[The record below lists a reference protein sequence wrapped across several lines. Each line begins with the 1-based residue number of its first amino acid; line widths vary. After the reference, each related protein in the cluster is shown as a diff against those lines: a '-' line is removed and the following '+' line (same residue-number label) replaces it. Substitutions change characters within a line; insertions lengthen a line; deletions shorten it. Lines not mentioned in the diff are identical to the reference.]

1 MQETEPTRRR
11 WLRLT
16 LNLSAKLN
24 ILLLGAMVV
33 IFALLGYLNV
43 RLHRQHLEQ
52 TTLLSAERVS
62 DVIKHS
68 TTDYM
73 LRNDREGLYNSI
85 QTMAH
90 QPGMEKIRIFD
101 QEGRITYTT
110 DSVEQNHVVD
120 KTAEACY
127 ACHTQSQPLARLN
140 RPDRFRIY
148 RNAAGT
154 RVLGIIT
161 PIENQPSCSNAS
173 CHAHPAEQ
181 QILGVLDTNLSLAKA
196 DVQLA
201 ESSRRMIAYTACA
214 LLLIAVLSWFFI
226 RRVVGLPVK
235 ALERG
240 TERLAAGDLGYQID
254 VQSHD
259 EIGELAHSF
268 NGMSR
273 QLQAE
278 HNENLAWT
286 RTLEQRVEQKTGELR
301 RAHEHA
307 LHTEKMASIGKMAA
321 VLAHEIN
328 NPLSGI
334 LTYAKLLRKWI
345 ERQESDRQET
355 ERQEKERQEKA
366 RQEKGR
372 EDTNHQEIPPDDF
385 AVIRHKEIID
395 SLDLIASESRRCGD
409 LVKNLLTFSRT
420 TPMNL
425 QPTNVNQ
432 VIDRSLRLVQ
442 HQLDLGGIQVEQRL
456 DPNLPE
462 VLCDAAQIEQV
473 ILALVMNALDAMP
486 QGGNLWLTTTFSHR
500 DSYIQIVVRDDGS
513 GIPPEILPR
522 IFEPFLTTKET
533 GRGVG
538 LGLAISHSILERH
551 NGNIEVQSEPG
562 RGTTFT
568 LTLPWDAAKEA
579 VSPAGAR
586 VTPSSNEIAAITTGR

>member
-1 MQETEPTRRR
+1 MQETDQKRQG
-11 WLRLT
+11 WLRIT
-16 LNLSAKLN
+16 LSAKLN
-24 ILLLGAMVV
+24 VLLLGAMIV

-52 TTLLSAERVS
+52 NTLLVAERIS
-62 DVIKHS
+62 DVIKHG
-68 TTDYM
+68 TTEYM
-73 LRNDREGLYNSI
+73 LRNDREGLYHSI
-85 QTMAH
+85 QTMAAE
-90 QPGMEKIRIFD
+90 PGIEKIRIFD

-110 DSVEQNHVVD
+110 TASEQSRVVD

-127 ACHTQSQPLARLN
+127 ACHAQSQPLARLK

-148 RNAAGT
+148 RNGAGN
-154 RVLGIIT
+154 RVLGVIT

-181 QILGVLDTNLSLAKA
+181 QILGVLDTNISLAKA

-214 LLLIAVLSWFFI
+214 LLLIAVLSWFFVWE
-226 RRVVGLPVK
+226 VVGRPVK
-235 ALERG
+235 ALRRG
-240 TERLAAGDLGYQID
+240 TEHLAAGNLGYQIE
-254 VQSHD
+254 VHSED
-259 EIGELAHSF
+259 ELGELARSF

-278 HNENLAWT
+278 HTENVAWT
-286 RTLEQRVEQKTGELR
+286 RTLEQRVEQKTRELK

-334 LTYAKLLRKWI
+334 LTYAKLLRKWLG
-345 ERQESDRQET
+345 QGDANET
-355 ERQEKERQEKA
+355 RRKDIYE
-366 RQEKGR
+366 
-372 EDTNHQEIPPDDF
+372 
-385 AVIRHKEIID
+385 

-425 QPTNVNQ
+425 QATSLNQ
-432 VIDRSLRLVQ
+432 VIERALRLIQ
-442 HQLDLGGIQVEQRL
+442 HQLDLAGIQVQPDL
-456 DPNLPE
+456 DPELPP
-462 VLCDAAQIEQV
+462 VLCDGAQIEQV
-473 ILALVMNALDAMP
+473 LLALMVNALDAMP
-486 QGGNLWLTTTFSHR
+486 QGGNLWLTTKLNREENVARIT
-500 DSYIQIVVRDDGS
+500 VRDDGT
-513 GIPPEILPR
+513 GISPEILPR

-538 LGLAISHSILERH
+538 LGLAISRSILERH
-551 NGNIEVQSEPG
+551 NGNIEVQSEVG

-568 LTLPWDAAKEA
+568 VTLPWEAETAPSQANEVTAA
-579 VSPAGAR
+579 AG
-586 VTPSSNEIAAITTGR
+586 GR

>member
-1 MQETEPTRRR
+1 MSETEPTRGR

-16 LNLSAKLN
+16 LTLSAKLN
-24 ILLLGAMVV
+24 ILLLGAMIV

-52 TTLLSAERVS
+52 DTLLSAERIS
-62 DVIKHS
+62 DVIHHS
-68 TTDYM
+68 TTEYM
-73 LRNDREGLYNSI
+73 LRNDREGLYHSI
-85 QTMAH
+85 QTMAAE
-90 QPGMEKIRIFD
+90 PGVEKIRIFD

-110 DSVEQNHVVD
+110 DSVEENHVVD

-127 ACHTQSQPLARLN
+127 ACHAQSQPLARLN

-148 RNAAGT
+148 RNAA
-154 RVLGIIT
+154 RARILGIIT
-161 PIENQPSCSNAS
+161 PIENQPACSNAA

-181 QILGVLDTNLSLAKA
+181 RILGVLDTNLSLAKA

-201 ESSRRMIAYTACA
+201 ESSRRMIAYTGCA
-214 LLLIAVLSWFFI
+214 LLLIALLSWFFVWQ
-226 RRVVGLPVK
+226 VVGRPVK

-240 TERLAAGDLGYQID
+240 TERLAAGGLGYQIE
-254 VQSHD
+254 VHSKD
-259 EIGELAHSF
+259 EIGDLASSF
-268 NGMSR
+268 NDMSR
-273 QLQAE
+273 QLYSE
-278 HNENLAWT
+278 HNENVAWT
-286 RTLEQRVEQKTGELR
+286 HTLEQRVEQKTRELK

-345 ERQESDRQET
+345 DRDDAGRNHRQE
-355 ERQEKERQEKA
+355 
-366 RQEKGR
+366 
-372 EDTNHQEIPPDDF
+372 IC
-385 AVIRHKEIID
+385 D

-409 LVKNLLTFSRT
+409 LVRNLLTFSRT

-425 QPTNVNQ
+425 QATNLNQ
-432 VIDRSLRLVQ
+432 VVDRTLRLVQ
-442 HQLDLGGIQVEQRL
+442 HQLDLAGIHVQPQL
-456 DPNLPE
+456 DLELPP

-473 ILALVMNALDAMP
+473 LLALVMNALDAMP
-486 QGGNLWLTTTFSHR
+486 QGGNLWITTSCKREPNHVR
-500 DSYIQIVVRDDGS
+500 IVVRDDGS

-551 NGNIEVQSEPG
+551 NGSIEVQSEAG

-568 LTLPWDAAKEA
+568 VTLPWEADAERIA
-579 VSPAGAR
+579 
-586 VTPSSNEIAAITTGR
+586 PSLDNEIAANPSGR

>member
-1 MQETEPTRRR
+1 MQETEPTRRS
-11 WLRLT
+11 WLRLSLT
-16 LNLSAKLN
+16 LSAKLN

-52 TTLLSAERVS
+52 NTLLSAERVG

-73 LRNDREGLYNSI
+73 LRNDREGLYHSI
-85 QTMAH
+85 KTMAGE
-90 QPGMEKIRIFD
+90 PGMEKIRIFD

-110 DSVEQNHVVD
+110 DDIELGHVVD

-127 ACHTQSQPLARLN
+127 ACHAQSQPLARLN

-148 RNAAGT
+148 RNAAGA

-161 PIENQPSCSNAS
+161 PIENQPACSNAA

-196 DVQLA
+196 DVQVA
-201 ESSRRMIAYTACA
+201 ESSRRMIAYTGCA
-214 LLLIAVLSWFFI
+214 LLLIAILSWFFVWQ
-226 RRVVGLPVK
+226 VVGRPVQ
-235 ALERG
+235 ALKRG
-240 TERLAAGDLGYQID
+240 TEHLGAGDLGYQIE
-254 VQSHD
+254 VRSSD
-259 EIGELAHSF
+259 EIGELASSF

-278 HNENLAWT
+278 HNENLSWT
-286 RTLEQRVEQKTGELR
+286 HTLEERVEHKTRELK

-345 ERQESDRQET
+345 DRDSASLNHRQD
-355 ERQEKERQEKA
+355 
-366 RQEKGR
+366 
-372 EDTNHQEIPPDDF
+372 IC
-385 AVIRHKEIID
+385 D

-420 TPMNL
+420 SPMNL
-425 QPTNVNQ
+425 QPANLNQ
-432 VIDRSLRLVQ
+432 VVDRSLRLVQ
-442 HQLDLGGIQVEQRL
+442 HQLDLASIQVQPIL
-456 DPNLPE
+456 DPDLPP

-486 QGGNLWLTTTFSHR
+486 QGGNLWITTSFGHEPNHVR
-500 DSYIQIVVRDDGS
+500 IVVRDDGS
-513 GIPPEILPR
+513 GIPSEILPR

-551 NGNIEVQSEPG
+551 NGNIEVQSEAG

-568 LTLPWDAAKEA
+568 VTLPWDADRATVA
-579 VSPAGAR
+579 PPPA
-586 VTPSSNEIAAITTGR
+586 NEIAASAGGR

>member
-1 MQETEPTRRR
+1 MPETDPTRFR

-16 LNLSAKLN
+16 HSLSAKLN
-24 ILLLGAMVV
+24 MLLLGAMVV

-52 TTLLSAERVS
+52 IRLVSAESVS

-73 LRNDREGLYNSI
+73 LRNDREGLYRSI
-85 QTMAH
+85 RTIAGE
-90 QPGMEKIRIFD
+90 PGTVKIRIFD
-101 QEGRITYTT
+101 KEGRITYTT
-110 DSVEQNHVVD
+110 DSAELNHVVD
-120 KTAEACY
+120 KRAEACY
-127 ACHTQSQPLARLN
+127 ACHAQSQPLAKLN

-148 RNAAGT
+148 RDGSGT

-161 PIENQPSCSNAS
+161 PIENQPACSNAA

-181 QILGVLDTNLSLAKA
+181 QILGVLDTDLSLEKA

-201 ESSRRMIAYTACA
+201 ESSRRMILYTACA
-214 LLLIAVLSWFFI
+214 LLLIAPLSWFLVWRI
-226 RRVVGLPVK
+226 VGVPVT
-235 ALERG
+235 ALRRG
-240 TERLAAGDLGYQID
+240 TERLSAGDLGYQID
-254 VQSHD
+254 VQSKD
-259 EIGELAHSF
+259 EIGELADSF

-286 RTLEQRVEQKTGELR
+286 RTLEQRVEQKTRELK

-307 LHTEKMASIGKMAA
+307 LNTEKMASIGKMAA

-345 ERQESDRQET
+345 DREESDRQKTSGEPGV
-355 ERQEKERQEKA
+355 RRY
-366 RQEKGR
+366 R
-372 EDTNHQEIPPDDF
+372 EIC
-385 AVIRHKEIID
+385 D
-395 SLDLIASESRRCGD
+395 SLDLIAGESRRCGD
-409 LVKNLLTFSRT
+409 LVRNLLTFSRA

-425 QPTNVNQ
+425 QATDLNL

-442 HQLDLGGIQVEQRL
+442 HQLDLANIQVQLQL
-456 DPNLPE
+456 DSNLPQ
-462 VLCDAAQIEQV
+462 VLCDSAQIEQV
-473 ILALVMNALDAMP
+473 ILALVMNAMDALP
-486 QGGNLWLTTTFSHR
+486 QGGNLWLTTSFSREH
-500 DSYIQIVVRDDGS
+500 SCVQMVVRDDGS
-513 GIPPEILPR
+513 GIAPEILPHL
-522 IFEPFLTTKET
+522 FEPFLTTKET

-551 NGNIEVQSEPG
+551 NGSIEVESEIG

-568 LTLPWDAAKEA
+568 VTLPWDADVDQIAP
-579 VSPAGAR
+579 SPANETAAR
-586 VTPSSNEIAAITTGR
+586 AGGR

>member
-1 MQETEPTRRR
+1 MQETEPTRHR

-16 LNLSAKLN
+16 LTLSAKLN

-33 IFALLGYLNV
+33 IFGLLGYLNV

-52 TTLLSAERVS
+52 NTLLSAERVS

-68 TTDYM
+68 TTEYM
-73 LRNDREGLYNSI
+73 LRNDQEGLYQSI
-85 QTMAH
+85 KMMAAE
-90 QPGMEKIRIFD
+90 PGLEKIRIFD

-110 DSVEQNHVVD
+110 SSAEQNHVVD

-127 ACHTQSQPLARLN
+127 ACHAQSQPLARLK

-148 RNAAGT
+148 RNVAGG

-161 PIENQPSCSNAS
+161 PIENQPSCSNAA

-181 QILGVLDTNLSLAKA
+181 KILGVLDTNLSLAKA

-201 ESSRRMIAYTACA
+201 ESSRRMIIYTGCA
-214 LLLIAVLSWFFI
+214 LLLITVLSWFFVWEVMG
-226 RRVVGLPVK
+226 RPLHSLK
-235 ALERG
+235 QG
-240 TERLAAGDLGYQID
+240 TEHLGNGNLGYQIE
-254 VQSHD
+254 VASTD
-259 EIGELAHSF
+259 EIGEVAHSF
-268 NGMSR
+268 NEMSKR
-273 QLQAE
+273 LEAE
-278 HNENLAWT
+278 HKENLSWT
-286 RTLEQRVEQKTGELR
+286 ATLEQRVEQKTAELK

-334 LTYAKLLRKWI
+334 LTYAKLLHKWI
-345 ERQESDRQET
+345 DREDGGRAHRQE
-355 ERQEKERQEKA
+355 
-366 RQEKGR
+366 
-372 EDTNHQEIPPDDF
+372 IC
-385 AVIRHKEIID
+385 D

-409 LVKNLLTFSRT
+409 LVRNLLTFSRT
-420 TPMNL
+420 TPINL
-425 QPTNVNQ
+425 QPANLNQ
-432 VIDRSLRLVQ
+432 VVDRSLRLVQ
-442 HQLDLGGIQVEQRL
+442 HQLDLAGIQLQPQL
-456 DPNLPE
+456 DPDLPP
-462 VLCDAAQIEQV
+462 VVCDAAQIEQV

-486 QGGNLWLTTTFSHR
+486 QGGNLWIVTSFSHEPDHVR
-500 DSYIQIVVRDDGS
+500 IVVRDDGS

-551 NGNIEVQSEPG
+551 NGSIAVESEAG

-568 LTLPWDAAKEA
+568 ITLPWDSADKTAPR
-579 VSPAGAR
+579 PA
-586 VTPSSNEIAAITTGR
+586 NEIAATASGR

>member
-1 MQETEPTRRR
+1 MPETEPTRARFIR
-11 WLRLT
+11 AT
-16 LNLSAKLN
+16 QTLSAKLN
-24 ILLLGAMVV
+24 ILLLSAMVL
-33 IFALLGYLNV
+33 IFALLGYLTV

-52 TTLLSAERVS
+52 NTLLVAERIS
-62 DVIKHS
+62 DVIKHG
-68 TTDYM
+68 TTEYM
-73 LRNDREGLYNSI
+73 LRNDQEGLYKSI
-85 QTMAH
+85 RTMAAE
-90 QPGMEKIRIFD
+90 PGIEKIRIFD

-110 DSVEQNHVVD
+110 NSGEQNHVVD

-127 ACHTQSQPLARLN
+127 ACHAQSQPLTRLN

-154 RVLGIIT
+154 RVLGIIA

-181 QILGVLDTNLSLAKA
+181 QILGVLDTNISLAKA

-201 ESSRRMIAYTACA
+201 ESSRRMIVYTGCA
-214 LLLIAVLSWFFI
+214 LLMIALLSWFFVWE
-226 RRVVGLPVK
+226 VVGRPVK

-254 VQSHD
+254 VRSKD

-268 NGMSR
+268 NAMSN
-273 QLQAE
+273 QLKAE
-278 HNENLAWT
+278 HTENEAWT
-286 RTLEQRVEQKTGELR
+286 RTLEQRVEQKTRELK

-307 LHTEKMASIGKMAA
+307 LHTEKMASMGKMAA

-345 ERQESDRQET
+345 ESEDGGKNRRQD
-355 ERQEKERQEKA
+355 
-366 RQEKGR
+366 
-372 EDTNHQEIPPDDF
+372 IC
-385 AVIRHKEIID
+385 D

-420 TPMNL
+420 TPINL
-425 QPTNVNQ
+425 QSTNLNQ

-442 HQLDLGGIQVEQRL
+442 HQFDLASVQVELGL
-456 DPNLPE
+456 DPELHS
-462 VLCDAAQIEQV
+462 VICDGAQIEQV
-473 ILALVMNALDAMP
+473 LLALMMNALDAMP
-486 QGGNLWLTTTFSHR
+486 QGGNLWVTTKLSREDGTVR
-500 DSYIQIVVRDDGS
+500 IIVRDDGS
-513 GIPPEILPR
+513 GIPPDILPR
-522 IFEPFLTTKET
+522 MFEPFLTTKET

-538 LGLAISHSILERH
+538 LGLAISRSILERH
-551 NGNIEVQSEPG
+551 NGNIEVQSEVG

-568 LTLPWDAAKEA
+568 VTLPWDESSENPPAKE
-579 VSPAGAR
+579 
-586 VTPSSNEIAAITTGR
+586 ITATASGRG

>member
-1 MQETEPTRRR
+1 MQETKPTRSR

-16 LNLSAKLN
+16 LTLSAKLN
-24 ILLLGAMVV
+24 ILLLGAMIV

-52 TTLLSAERVS
+52 NTLLSAERVS

-68 TTDYM
+68 TTEYM
-73 LRNDREGLYNSI
+73 LRNDQEGLYHSI
-85 QTMAH
+85 RTMAAE
-90 QPGMEKIRIFD
+90 PGVEKIRIFD

-110 DSVEQNHVVD
+110 DSGEQNHVVD

-127 ACHTQSQPLARLN
+127 ACHAQSQPLARLN

-148 RNAAGT
+148 RNPAGV

-161 PIENQPSCSNAS
+161 PIENQPVCSNAA

-181 QILGVLDTNLSLAKA
+181 KILGVLDTNLSLAKT
-196 DVQLA
+196 DVQVA
-201 ESSRRMIAYTACA
+201 ESSRRMIVYTGCA
-214 LLLIAVLSWFFI
+214 LLLIALLSWFFVWQ
-226 RRVVGLPVK
+226 VVGRPVK

-240 TERLAAGDLGYQID
+240 TERLGAGDLGYQIE
-254 VQSHD
+254 VHSND
-259 EIGELAHSF
+259 EIGELATSF
-268 NGMSR
+268 NSMSR
-273 QLQAE
+273 QLHSE
-278 HNENLAWT
+278 HDENVAWT
-286 RTLEQRVEQKTGELR
+286 HTLEQRVEHKTRELK

-334 LTYAKLLRKWI
+334 LTYAKLLRKWV
-345 ERQESDRQET
+345 DRDDS
-355 ERQEKERQEKA
+355 
-366 RQEKGR
+366 GR
-372 EDTNHQEIPPDDF
+372 NH
-385 AVIRHKEIID
+385 RKEICE
-395 SLDLIASESRRCGD
+395 SLDLIALESRRCGD
-409 LVKNLLTFSRT
+409 LVKNLLTFSRA

-425 QPTNVNQ
+425 QPANLNE

-442 HQLDLGGIQVEQRL
+442 HQLDLAGIQVQPQL
-456 DPNLPE
+456 DPDLPP
-462 VLCDAAQIEQV
+462 VVCDAAQIEQV
-473 ILALVMNALDAMP
+473 LLALIMNALDAMP
-486 QGGNLWLTTTFSHR
+486 QGGNLWLTTSFGHEPNQVR
-500 DSYIQIVVRDDGS
+500 IVVRDDGS

-568 LTLPWDAAKEA
+568 VTLPWDADSEKM
-579 VSPAGAR
+579 VTSPA
-586 VTPSSNEIAAITTGR
+586 NEIAATASGR

>member
-1 MQETEPTRRR
+1 MQETDPNRSR
-11 WLRLT
+11 WTRLT
-16 LNLSAKLN
+16 LTLSAKLN

-52 TTLLSAERVS
+52 STLLSAERVS
-62 DVIKHS
+62 DIIKHS

-73 LRNDREGLYNSI
+73 LRNNREGLYRSI
-85 QTMAH
+85 QTMAAE
-90 QPGMEKIRIFD
+90 PGMEKIRIFD

-110 DSVEQNHVVD
+110 DSAEESHVVD

-127 ACHTQSQPLARLN
+127 ACHAQSQPLARLN

-148 RNAAGT
+148 RNAAGA

-161 PIENQPSCSNAS
+161 PIENQPACSNAA

-181 QILGVLDTNLSLAKA
+181 RILGVLDTNLSLAKT
-196 DVQLA
+196 DVQVA
-201 ESSRRMIAYTACA
+201 ESSRRMIAYTGCA
-214 LLLIAVLSWFFI
+214 LLLIAVLSWFFVWE
-226 RRVVGLPVK
+226 VVGRPVK

-254 VQSHD
+254 VRSKD
-259 EIGELAHSF
+259 EIGELASSF

-278 HNENLAWT
+278 HNENLTWT
-286 RTLEQRVEQKTGELR
+286 HSLEQRVEQKTRELT

-345 ERQESDRQET
+345 DRDDGGRAHRQE
-355 ERQEKERQEKA
+355 
-366 RQEKGR
+366 
-372 EDTNHQEIPPDDF
+372 IC
-385 AVIRHKEIID
+385 D

-420 TPMNL
+420 TPINL
-425 QPTNVNQ
+425 QPANLNQ
-432 VIDRSLRLVQ
+432 VVERSLRLVQ
-442 HQLDLGGIQVEQRL
+442 HQLDLAGIQVQPQL
-456 DPNLPE
+456 DPDLPP
-462 VLCDAAQIEQV
+462 VVCDAAQIEQV
-473 ILALVMNALDAMP
+473 ILALVMNALDALP
-486 QGGNLWLTTTFSHR
+486 QGGNLWLSTSFGHEPNCAR
-500 DSYIQIVVRDDGS
+500 IVVRDDGS
-513 GIPPEILPR
+513 GIPPEILSR

-551 NGNIEVQSEPG
+551 NGNIEVQSEEG

-568 LTLPWDAAKEA
+568 VTLPWDAEREKVAP
-579 VSPAGAR
+579 SPA
-586 VTPSSNEIAAITTGR
+586 NEIAATASGR

>member
-1 MQETEPTRRR
+1 MQETEPTRGH
-11 WLRLT
+11 WLRLSLT
-16 LNLSAKLN
+16 LSAKLN

-52 TTLLSAERVS
+52 NTLVSAERVS

-73 LRNDREGLYNSI
+73 LVNDQEGLYHSI
-85 QTMAH
+85 KTMASE
-90 QPGMEKIRIFD
+90 PGMEKIRIFD
-101 QEGRITYTT
+101 KEGRITYTT
-110 DSVEQNHVVD
+110 DDSEQNHVVD

-127 ACHTQSQPLARLN
+127 ACHAQSQPLARLN

-148 RNAAGT
+148 RNAAGA

-161 PIENQPSCSNAS
+161 PIENQPSCSNAA

-196 DVQLA
+196 DVQVA
-201 ESSRRMIAYTACA
+201 ESSRRMIAYTGCA
-214 LLLIAVLSWFFI
+214 LLLIALLSWFFVWQ
-226 RRVVGLPVK
+226 VVGHPVK
-235 ALERG
+235 ALKRG
-240 TERLAAGDLGYQID
+240 TERLAAGDLGYQIE
-254 VQSHD
+254 VRSRD
-259 EIGELAHSF
+259 EIGELANSF
-268 NGMSR
+268 NGMSL
-273 QLQAE
+273 QLQSE
-278 HNENLAWT
+278 HNENLSWT
-286 RTLEQRVEQKTGELR
+286 RTLEERVEHKTRELK

-345 ERQESDRQET
+345 DRDSAGLAHRQD
-355 ERQEKERQEKA
+355 
-366 RQEKGR
+366 
-372 EDTNHQEIPPDDF
+372 IC
-385 AVIRHKEIID
+385 D

-420 TPMNL
+420 SPMNL
-425 QPTNVNQ
+425 QPTHLNQ
-432 VIDRSLRLVQ
+432 VVDRSLRLVQ
-442 HQLDLGGIQVEQRL
+442 HQLDLASIQVQPVL
-456 DPNLPE
+456 DPDLPQ

-486 QGGNLWLTTTFSHR
+486 QGGNLWIETSFGHEPNQVR
-500 DSYIQIVVRDDGS
+500 IVVRDDGS

-551 NGNIEVQSEPG
+551 NGNIEVQSEAG

-568 LTLPWDAAKEA
+568 VTLPWDVDRALAPT
-579 VSPAGAR
+579 PA
-586 VTPSSNEIAAITTGR
+586 NEIAASAGGR